1 MIYFRPR
8 GSFLANFCP
17 IFMQSEVQSAID
29 RSLPTPAHQR
39 KALGTNKVFA
49 NSWICFIKRP
59 CLNFWFVSRVD
70 SLLTIIGDRHWQKLA
85 AMFKKSRITKFT
97 PLKGAFSCGLMW
109 GAYFCMG
116 AYKHDVVVVMKMVP
130 IFMRCL
136 FCVGAYYPDFMV
148 VYIYHVIEV
157 HLTSPLTLLMSS
169 PSSLFCFFF
178 FFLPPSSLVPRLLC
192 RGGGKRAWYTLF
204 SHAPSSLGNHSAT
217 LKLCSQFCL
226 PAERQYCMVI
236 LPVGHIWGWY

>member
-1 MIYFRPR
+1 MFYQE
-8 GSFLANFCP
+8 A
-17 IFMQSEVQSAID
+17 
-29 RSLPTPAHQR
+29 LPE
-39 KALGTNKVFA
+39 
-49 NSWICFIKRP
+49 
-59 CLNFWFVSRVD
+59 FWFVSCVD

-116 AYKHDVVVVMKMVP
+116 AYKCDVVIVMKMVP
-130 IFMRCL
+130 IIHGVLILCGCL
-136 FCVGAYYPDFMV
+136 LSRFCGSLHLH
-148 VYIYHVIEV
+148 IYHVIEA

-169 PSSLFCFFF
+169 PSSLFCFF

-204 SHAPSSLGNHSAT
+204 SHAPSSLGNLHTT
-217 LKLCSQFCL
+217 LL
-226 PAERQYCMVI
+226 
-236 LPVGHIWGWY
+236 H